1 MKKFK
6 TDFQGLLPIYLDDIR
21 FVNDGLQEQ
30 IEAIIKSLT
39 NDAPD
44 GSFIITGCELS
55 GTTGNGNLSS
65 GYVVLDGKIYRVPSQ
80 VLSDYNPGQSGQYEW
95 KIQTQIVSGGTKQ
108 PKRTTDTVE
117 TWTEEIAR
125 LQPADDGIL
134 YDNCPKLIGNQ
145 LDYPWKTIALS
156 GNFSHVDGSALQYK
170 RCGNVV
176 EIRGAVENNS
186 PYGNLIATLPQNIRP
201 KRELM
206 VPCMYYYGP
215 YNYTQLTLSENGE
228 LVYGAD
234 SHNVAIIHF
243 NYFLT

>member
-55 GTTGNGNLSS
+55 GTPGNGNLSS

-134 YDNCPKLIGNQ
+134 YDNCPKLFGNQ
-145 LDYPWKTIALS
+145 WQTISLS
-156 GNFSHVDGSALQYK
+156 DHFTHKSGFPLQYK
-170 RCGNVV
+170 RYGNVV
-176 EIRGAVENNS
+176 EIRGCIKS
-186 PYGNLIATLPQNIRP
+186 DPPYNILIATLPSDIRP
-201 KRELM
+201 QSRVRTGGVCEE
-206 VPCMYYYGP
+206 G
-215 YNYTQLTLSENGE
+215 GE
-228 LVYGAD
+228 LQHTYYSINVDGELICYNPEAD
-234 SHNVAIIHF
+234 EFYIQMQ
-243 NYFLT
+243 YFLT